1 VYILEYYLLYTPI
14 DYPSAIYKDPKICY
28 NSIML
33 IERTFI
39 RSIFTLSF
47 NFLITRDTSQER
59 RLRMSKIYKVIFNKN
74 EIVVESN
81 KRKTIS
87 KNKSEMNV
95 IANDVLDCLNKA
107 KELFFKQYNQY
118 AKSIEVVK
126 SANTSTNM
134 IVNNYS
140 QKVSA

>member
-1 VYILEYYLLYTPI
+1 
-14 DYPSAIYKDPKICY
+14 
-28 NSIML
+28 M
-33 IERTFI
+33 
-39 RSIFTLSF
+39 
-47 NFLITRDTSQER
+47 
-59 RLRMSKIYKVIFNKN
+59 YKVIFNKN
-74 EIVVESN
+74 EVIVESN
-81 KRKTIS
+81 KVKTIS

-107 KELFFKQYNQY
+107 KELFFKQFNEY

-126 SANTSTNM
+126 SANTSANM

>member
-1 VYILEYYLLYTPI
+1 
-14 DYPSAIYKDPKICY
+14 
-28 NSIML
+28 ML
-33 IERTFI
+33 CERTII

-95 IANDVLDCLNKA
+95 IANDVLDCLDKA
-107 KELFFKQYNQY
+107 KELFFNQFNEY
-118 AKSIEVVK
+118 AKSIEVMK
-126 SANTSTNM
+126 LTDTSTNM

>member
-1 VYILEYYLLYTPI
+1 
-14 DYPSAIYKDPKICY
+14 
-28 NSIML
+28 
-33 IERTFI
+33 
-39 RSIFTLSF
+39 
-47 NFLITRDTSQER
+47 
-59 RLRMSKIYKVIFNKN
+59 MSKIYKVIFNNN
-74 EIVVESN
+74 EVLVESRKLN
-81 KRKTIS
+81 KQTIVQKKKITN

-107 KELFFKQYNQY
+107 KELFFKQFNEY

-126 SANTSTNM
+126 SANTSANM

>member
-1 VYILEYYLLYTPI
+1 
-14 DYPSAIYKDPKICY
+14 
-28 NSIML
+28 ML
-33 IERTFI
+33 IERTFV

>member
-1 VYILEYYLLYTPI
+1 
-14 DYPSAIYKDPKICY
+14 
-28 NSIML
+28 ML

-47 NFLITRDTSQER
+47 NFNNKRYFVRKKTK
-59 RLRMSKIYKVIFNKN
+59 MSKIYKVIFNKN

-118 AKSIEVVK
+118 AKSIEVVRN
-126 SANTSTNM
+126 ANTSLNM
-134 IVNNYS
+134 INNNNM
-140 QKVSA
+140 KVSA

>member
-1 VYILEYYLLYTPI
+1 MFSVVYF
-14 DYPSAIYKDPKICY
+14 S
-28 NSIML
+28 ML
-33 IERTFI
+33 NERTNI
-39 RSIFTLSF
+39 RSLNTLSF
-47 NFLITRDTSQER
+47 NFYNKWETSHES

-81 KRKTIS
+81 KSKTIS

-95 IANDVLDCLNKA
+95 IANDVLDCLSKA
-107 KELFFKQYNQY
+107 KELFFNQFNEY
-118 AKSIEVVK
+118 AKSIEVMK
-126 SANTSTNM
+126 SADTSTNM